1 MSEGM
6 DYFEA
11 AGYEPIRRLGV
22 GSDAKVWLVRD
33 RKFGHLRALKVL
45 NNPVEDDLTSSDS
58 FFRECALLL
67 RICNGG
73 HPNIVRIGRPRVVA
87 GRAMVEMQHIEG
99 RTLTDYIHT
108 DQQFVPYAEVS
119 RFISDIGG
127 ALAFC
132 HAEGYKCMMAPGDD
146 RKMSREELIA
156 HYGVAHNDLHSSNV
170 MRRSFDG
177 AYILLDFG
185 LAIQDGVAVRSSMR
199 NEGHP
204 EYRAPEK
211 FEAKMGGRQGD
222 IRVDVYAFGILLFE
236 MLTGDTPFH
245 SQPGDLETGK
255 IYRLHK
261 EAPVPEIEPLREAA
275 FLRKNPGGKYV
286 RDYPRWL
293 DNMTRKCLAKDPDAR
308 YANMK
313 EFMADFQEN
322 VALDRIMADK
332 QADALRK
339 EIGKL
344 VKENEDLKARLE
356 QSEREIELLKTLP
369 VKPAAE
375 EPIREEPTKTVI
387 PAALVKSNRQP
398 PTWLGALLG
407 FIPAAAAG
415 SAGAMGIHFPE
426 VHFGGSDD
434 PDGQDDD
441 LFLDPASRE
450 SVPVASVQND
460 NLTFSQAFAEARHEV
475 GPGGV
480 FHWHGNVY
488 STYTSDEWGRLS
500 PDQQSDFGDRVQD
513 VESASDSDSVSDDIS
528 VVHTKSFEVD
538 DVEDSIEVI
547 PLETETPE
555 EDAGNGTENE
565 VENETETAEPVE
577 YGSVTDPEEGG
588 CFDDVPVE

>member
-11 AGYEPIRRLGV
+11 AGYEPVRRLGV

-33 RKFGHLRALKVL
+33 REFGHLRALKVL
-45 NNPVEDDLTSSDS
+45 NNPVDDDLTSSDS

-87 GRAMVEMQHIEG
+87 GRAMVEMQHVEG
-99 RTLTDYIHT
+99 RTLTDYIHS
-108 DQQFVPYAEVS
+108 DLQFVPYAEVS

-132 HAEGYKCMMAPGDD
+132 HAEGYKCMMVPGDD
-146 RKMSREELIA
+146 RKMSREELVA
-156 HYGVAHNDLHSSNV
+156 RYGVAHNDLHSSNV

-177 AYILLDFG
+177 SYILLDFG

-222 IRVDVYAFGILLFE
+222 IRVDVYAFGILVFE

-245 SQPGDLETGK
+245 SEPGDLETGR

-275 FLRKNPGGKYV
+275 FLRKNPGEKYV

-293 DNMTRKCLAKDPDAR
+293 ENMIRKCLAKNPDAR
-308 YANMK
+308 YSNMK
-313 EFMADFQEN
+313 EFMEDFEEN
-322 VALDRIMADK
+322 VTLDRILADK
-332 QADALRK
+332 KADALRK

-344 VKENEDLKARLE
+344 VQENEALKARLE
-356 QSEREIELLKTLP
+356 ESERQVAILKTS
-369 VKPAAE
+369 PAKRAE
-375 EPIREEPTKTVI
+375 KESSPEGPARKVI

-415 SAGAMGIHFPE
+415 SAGAMGIHFPQ
-426 VHFGGSDD
+426 VHLDVTDD
-434 PDGQDDD
+434 PDVQDDD
-441 LFLDPASRE
+441 IFLDTAPMGPVS
-450 SVPVASVQND
+450 VASVQGD

-480 FHWHGNVY
+480 FHWHGNLY
-488 STYTSDEWGRLS
+488 STYTSAEWGRLTS
-500 PDQQSDFGDRVQD
+500 DQQSDF
-513 VESASDSDSVSDDIS
+513 SARIQNVDSGSDSTVDDLS
-528 VVHTKSFEVD
+528 LVHTKDYVFD
-538 DVEDSIEVI
+538 DAEDSIEVA
-547 PLETETPE
+547 PLETEAE
-555 EDAGNGTENE
+555 ENE
-565 VENETETAEPVE
+565 AVDGGEETGGEADIPELVD
-577 YGSVTDPEEGG
+577 YGSEPGAEDGG
-588 CFDDVPVE
+588 FYEDVPVE